1 MKWGYILAG
10 MLLLSLTM
18 GIANA
23 SLPQVGDTVLIVT
36 QYTGLSFLWMIG
48 NITDLDDSTI
58 CLDCLKAESVDG
70 SGNPGPHVDHD
81 ILGEICLGKSSYL
94 YLKVVPEEL
103 KEEAIDSLEN

>member
-1 MKWGYILAG
+1 MGIHTGRNAPIELDNGNSERKSPSSWGYGIDSHPIYR
-10 MLLLSLTM
+10 SL
-18 GIANA
+18 I
-23 SLPQVGDTVLIVT
+23 
-36 QYTGLSFLWMIG
+36 LWMIG